1 MSSTASTATTR
12 SRSLRAK
19 SKLHLCRTTI
29 ASEAQQSRSR
39 RRPTSL
45 WIATSLR
52 SSRFHSNAVCPGVPI
67 LKFCAPSQGP
77 RPCNSLSASSGIV
90 GGADAGGTPARRSVC
105 PSTSNS
111 RLGRKSPV
119 AQGMGRVET
128 MEARY
133 VGVDVSKDRLDVHVL
148 PEGAAFAVARDGK
161 GLAELVERLSALQPQ
176 RIAVEATG
184 GFETIVAAALAGA
197 SLPLVIVNPA
207 QVRHF
212 AQALGRRAKT
222 DPIDASMIARF
233 VEATKPDLHP
243 LADEAAQLLADL
255 VARRRQIIEM
265 IVAERNRE
273 RRVHFKRIHKS
284 IVRLIAALEKE
295 LSEIDAEI
303 DASVRGSPAW
313 REKEDLFASV
323 PGVGPITARA
333 LIAELPELGTLDGKR
348 IASLAGLAPFTRQ
361 SGQWKGKAMIA
372 GGRKSVRSALF
383 LASLPACRH
392 NPVLKA
398 FRQRLIDAGKPKM
411 LVAIAAARKLL
422 TILNAILRD
431 KQPWRPETA

>member
-1 MSSTASTATTR
+1 
-12 SRSLRAK
+12 
-19 SKLHLCRTTI
+19 
-29 ASEAQQSRSR
+29 
-39 RRPTSL
+39 
-45 WIATSLR
+45 
-52 SSRFHSNAVCPGVPI
+52 
-67 LKFCAPSQGP
+67 
-77 RPCNSLSASSGIV
+77 
-90 GGADAGGTPARRSVC
+90 
-105 PSTSNS
+105 
-111 RLGRKSPV
+111 
-119 AQGMGRVET
+119 VEK

-161 GLAELVERLSALQPQ
+161 GLAELVARLSALQPE

-184 GFETIVAAALAGA
+184 GFETVVAAALAGA

-233 VEATKPDLHP
+233 VEATKPDLRP
-243 LADEAAQLLADL
+243 LADEATQLLADL

-265 IVAERNRE
+265 QIIEMIVAERNRE
-273 RRVHFKRIHKS
+273 KRVVVRRIRNS
-284 IVRLIAALEKE
+284 IARLIAALEKE
-295 LSEIDAEI
+295 LAEIDAEI

-313 REKEDLFASV
+313 REKEDLLASV
-323 PGVGPITARA
+323 PGVGPITART

-372 GGRKSVRSALF
+372 GGHKSVRSALF
-383 LASLPACRH
+383 LASLVACRH
-392 NPVLKA
+392 NPALKA

-411 LVAIAAARKLL
+411 LIAIAAARKLL

-431 KQPWRPETA
+431 KQPWRPESA